1 MNNGKCRVQNGQYKT
16 PFRARRGIYRI
27 EDCFGLSSFAMAQ
40 GFILPFALCLLTFAL
55 HPCCLCS
62 PRGGKDRTESPGLR
76 IVSLVPSITEI
87 VYCLGAEENLVGNT
101 NQCDYPEEAKRVYKV
116 GDFMMPDIER
126 IVALKPT
133 LVFATLPIHRQII
146 EKLSE
151 LKIVVYVSAPEDI
164 EGVFAEI
171 ESVGVLLGKRKQANE
186 LVTGMRR
193 QLDSLPEFT
202 DTPRVYVEIS
212 YAPLMSVGRG
222 GFINDLIR
230 RAGGKNV
237 FESIPVPYLTVDPEM
252 IVKANPDVIL
262 ILHPAATTSEVKER
276 VGWSKIS
283 AVRQSQVFTGL
294 DEDLFFRPGP
304 RIIEGIFLLTRLI
317 HKRPKTEDRRPC
329 SMIHFPSSVL

>member
-1 MNNGKCRVQNGQYKT
+1 MSKT
-16 PFRARRGIYRI
+16 ERGRRFAG
-27 EDCFGLSSFAMAQ
+27 FLFLALLSLSVF
-40 GFILPFALCLLTFAL
+40 
-55 HPCCLCS
+55 CLCS
-62 PRGGKDRTESPGLR
+62 PPVGKDRAESPGLR
-76 IVSLVPSITEI
+76 VVSLVPSITEI
-87 VYCLGAEENLVGNT
+87 VYCLGAEKNLVGNT

-116 GDFMMPDIER
+116 GDFQMPDMER
-126 IVALKPT
+126 IIALKPT

-151 LKIVVYVSAPEDI
+151 LKIAVYVSAPEDI

-171 ESVGVLLGKRKQANE
+171 ESVGVLLEKREQAKK

-193 QLDSLPEFT
+193 QLDSLPKFT

-252 IVKANPDVIL
+252 VVKANPDVIL
-262 ILHPAATTSEVKER
+262 ILHPGATASEVKER
-276 VGWSKIS
+276 VGWSRIS
-283 AVRQSQVFTGL
+283 AVRQSKVFTGL

-304 RIIEGIFLLTRLI
+304 RIIEGIFLLARII
-317 HKRPKTEDRRPC
+317 HQGIKEEP
-329 SMIHFPSSVL
+329 